1 MAGFI
6 DIACNFTHESFK
18 NNLDTV
24 IANAENVGVEK
35 FVLLSASLKDLDPI
49 QMIKSKSPEK
59 YFICSGIHPHH
70 ADEIKDINQN
80 KLLEKLR
87 STRPNAIGETGLDYF
102 RNISPPNI
110 QRDAFKI
117 QIDIA
122 KELGLPLYLHQ
133 RDAHDDFIKI
143 IKQNI
148 NNFPKFVV
156 HCFTGSQSQLDQYLE
171 LGAYI
176 GLTGWIC
183 DARRNIELRES
194 IKNIPIERMM
204 IETDCPY
211 LIPKNIIDKPKN
223 NINEPKYLPHI
234 AQEICDLIGI
244 KIEELKAATSK
255 NAYDFFS

>member
-49 QMIKSKSPEK
+49 QIIKSKAPEK

-143 IKQNI
+143 IKENI

>member
-143 IKQNI
+143 IKENI

-234 AQEICDLIGI
+234 AKEICDLIGI

>member
-18 NNLDTV
+18 NNLDAV

-49 QMIKSKSPEK
+49 QIIKSKSPEK

-110 QRDAFKI
+110 QRDSFKI

-122 KELGLPLYLHQ
+122 KELELPLYLHQ

-143 IKQNI
+143 IKENI

>member
-80 KLLEKLR
+80 KLLEKLW

-122 KELGLPLYLHQ
+122 KELELPLYLHQ

-143 IKQNI
+143 IKENI

>member
-122 KELGLPLYLHQ
+122 KELELPLYLHQ

-143 IKQNI
+143 IKENI
-148 NNFPKFVV
+148 NKFPKFVV

>member
-18 NNLDTV
+18 NNLDAV

-49 QMIKSKSPEK
+49 QIIKSKSPEK

-122 KELGLPLYLHQ
+122 KELELPLYLHQ

-143 IKQNI
+143 IKENI

>member
-49 QMIKSKSPEK
+49 QIIKSKSPEK

-122 KELGLPLYLHQ
+122 KELELPLYLHQ

-143 IKQNI
+143 IKENI

-223 NINEPKYLPHI
+223 NINELKYLPHI

>member
-143 IKQNI
+143 IKENI

>member
-18 NNLDTV
+18 NNLDAV

-49 QMIKSKSPEK
+49 QIIKSKSPEK

-122 KELGLPLYLHQ
+122 KELELPLYLHQ

-143 IKQNI
+143 IKENI

-255 NAYDFFS
+255 NAYAFFS

>member
-6 DIACNFTHESFK
+6 DIACNFTHESFQD
-18 NNLDTV
+18 NLDSV

-122 KELGLPLYLHQ
+122 KELELPLYLHQ

-143 IKQNI
+143 IKENI